1 MNWSFHPEAE
11 SEFLEAVN
19 YYEECRTGLGHEF
32 AVEIYAAIER
42 IVAYPLAWPIL
53 EGQIRR
59 LQTNRFPYGVL
70 YTQDADTLYILAVM
84 HLHRQPGYW
93 KGRVT

>member
-1 MNWSFHPEAE
+1 VNWSFHPEAE
-11 SEFLEAVN
+11 SEFLEAIN
-19 YYEECRTGLGHEF
+19 YYEECRPGLGHAF

-53 EGQIRR
+53 DGQIRR

-70 YTQDADTLYILAVM
+70 YAQDADHIYILAVM